1 MVQTLGQQLK
11 DCNDKG
17 DSYYFESKAMPATED
32 FSPIDADD
40 AGEFHS
46 TNLARNLHKQCYH
59 AVSKPFQIKSDSTDG
74 DPSYT
79 RVDETLSTSRA
90 RRPRSPS
97 FERHGK
103 AVQISDVYEE
113 FPADE
118 NTPLLGGSLAKPAR
132 APSSLHRELSIDSQE
147 GHSRNT
153 GLGFSR
159 ETILEPTDQ
168 QSDSNMINQVG
179 ETVPNDNSTIP
190 HNQPAEEPRQESL
203 VDKFVELLN
212 ENLKTGWEY
221 LTDFIERWC
230 NCF

>member
-1 MVQTLGQQLK
+1 
-11 DCNDKG
+11 
-17 DSYYFESKAMPATED
+17 MPATDD

-40 AGEFHS
+40 AGEFNFP
-46 TNLARNLHKQCYH
+46 NLARNLHKQRYH

-79 RVDETLSTSRA
+79 RVDETLSTNRA
-90 RRPRSPS
+90 RGSRSPS
-97 FERHGK
+97 FKRHGK
-103 AVQISDVYEE
+103 AVQISDIYEE

-118 NTPLLGGSLAKPAR
+118 NTPLLRGSLAKPAR
-132 APSSLHRELSIDSQE
+132 SPSSLHRELSIDSLEEQSE
-147 GHSRNT
+147 DT

-159 ETILEPTDQ
+159 ETILEPIDQ
-168 QSDSNMINQVG
+168 QSDSNMIDQVG

-190 HNQPAEEPRQESL
+190 HNQPTEESRQDSL

-221 LTDFIERWC
+221 LTDFTQRWC
-230 NCF
+230 SCF